1 MLSVQLFALHYV
13 HTDRASDL
21 DLGSNALAGHHF
33 LQGMLVSG
41 RRRSQQNLL
50 LVQYQRPV
58 CQQQVSLL
66 CRSYSQSLFMPS

>member
-1 MLSVQLFALHYV
+1 MLAVQLFALHYV
-13 HTDRASDL
+13 HTDCASDL
-21 DLGSNALAGHHF
+21 DFGSNALAGHHF

-58 CQQQVSLL
+58 RQHQVGLL
-66 CRSYSQSLFMPS
+66 CTSYARSL